1 MSRIVPPGSVLGV
14 LGGGQLGRM
23 FAIAAHRMGYHVEVF
38 VPDED
43 TPTGQIAHRHTLAA
57 YDDLDAVRRFAAEV
71 AVVTLEFENIPAA
84 TAEAAASQAPLRPS
98 GQVLHRAQHRL
109 REKDALTAAGV
120 PTVGYAA
127 VETEDE
133 LAAAVS
139 RLGTPCIL
147 KTAAWGYDGKGQA
160 RIDAPTDAS
169 AAWDAIGRQP
179 AVLEAFAPFV
189 AEISVVGVRG
199 VGGEVA
205 LYDPFR
211 NQHAHHILDVTV
223 SPAGLPDGVR
233 DRAREIARTLL
244 EAWEVVG
251 VLCVE
256 LFLMEDGELL
266 VNEVAPRPHNSG
278 HLTIDAHVCDQF
290 EQQVRAVCGLPLG
303 STEPLAP
310 ACMANVL
317 GDRWERGEPD
327 WAAAAA
333 VPGVR
338 LHLYGKR
345 DARPERKMG
354 HLTALARD
362 VDTARSLALRAR
374 AAL

>member
-1 MSRIVPPGSVLGV
+1 MSGIIPPGSVLGV

-23 FAIAAHRMGYHVEVF
+23 FAIAAHRMGYHVDVF

-43 TPTGQIAHRHTLAA
+43 TPTGQIAHRHTHAD
-57 YDDLDAVRRFAAEV
+57 YRDLDAVRRFASGV
-71 AVVTLEFENIPAA
+71 SVVTLEFENVPIE
-84 TAEAAASQAPLRPS
+84 TAEAAAAVAPLRPAGS
-98 GQVLHRAQHRL
+98 VLHTAQHRQ

-127 VETEDE
+127 VATEAD
-133 LAAAVS
+133 LAAAVD
-139 RLGTPCIL
+139 RLGTPAIL
-147 KTAAWGYDGKGQA
+147 KSAAWGYDGKGQV
-160 RIDAPTDAS
+160 RIDDPSGAL
-169 AAWDAIGRQP
+169 AAWDSIDRQP

-189 AEISVVGVRG
+189 GEISVVGVRG
-199 VGGEVA
+199 TGGEVA

-211 NQHAHHILDVTV
+211 NEHAHHILDVTV
-223 SPAGLPDGVR
+223 SPAGLPDAVTR
-233 DRAREIARTLL
+233 RAREITRTLL

-303 STEPLAP
+303 STEQLAP
-310 ACMANVL
+310 ACMANLL
-317 GDRWERGEPD
+317 GDRWSGGEPD

-333 VPGVR
+333 VPGVK
-338 LHLYGKR
+338 LHLYGKHE
-345 DARPERKMG
+345 ARPGRKMG
-354 HLTALARD
+354 HLTALGHD
-362 VDTARSLALRAR
+362 VDAARSLAVRAR
-374 AAL
+374 DAL